1 MYTCVCYNYTK
12 APGGGSLTS
21 RASVTS
27 VPYVIIIVILLFQA
41 AESLTLRANV
51 ISTLFVV
58 ITSIILYLC
67 SRRRKVRP
75 YT

>member
-1 MYTCVCYNYTK
+1 MYTCVCYNYTF

-27 VPYVIIIVILLFQA
+27 VPYVIIIIIPVLMFQA
-41 AESLTLRANV
+41 ARSLTSRAKVTNTSFV
-51 ISTLFVV
+51 I
-58 ITSIILYLC
+58 IIILYFC